1 MKYAICQIDGK
12 EYKIKPGQAFEVDK
26 KVEEQKINVKALLI
40 AEEGQLKMG
49 KPFLKDELILTVLGK
64 IKGNK
69 IRVGKYHSKSNY
81 RRVTGQ
87 RVEKTRLIW
96 NVKSA

>member
-12 EYKIKPGQAFEVDK
+12 QYKIIPNQALEIDK
-26 KVEEQKINVKALLI
+26 RDGEESKVKVMLMSEN
-40 AEEGQLKMG
+40 G
-49 KPFLKDELILTVLGK
+49 KVSLGNPFLKNELSLKVLEN
-64 IKGNK
+64 IKGEK

-87 RVEKTRLIW
+87 RAQKSKVVW
-96 NVKSA
+96 NVKS